1 MDFIRTAG
9 AFVLFVPYFLPQRA
23 NNVSS
28 VCAPP
33 DSKPLFWCFLPQIN
47 PLKCSTVV
55 QLYRTPTY
63 SCYPRDSWA
72 ALVKKLFVGELIYPW
87 RHKSTKVDW
96 ERARNAMEEEERRGS
111 GGKGRDWINKE
122 METDRKRQ
130 TTFGRCFYIWWEER
144 HREHRLKLPTHRVYS
159 FLLSLKVD
167 DEYLSSHGYQKQ
179 DNQQIV
185 TSCWCWFKSCGYKNT
200 RGSSFTLS
208 E

>member
-96 ERARNAMEEEERRGS
+96 ERARNAMEEEERQGS

-122 METDRKRQ
+122 METDRKKTDDLREMLLYLM
-130 TTFGRCFYIWWEER
+130 GRASQRTSPEAADSSRLQLSAQPEGGWWIFELTRIPETGQPANS
-144 HREHRLKLPTHRVYS
+144 HV
-159 FLLSLKVD
+159 LLVLV
-167 DEYLSSHGYQKQ
+167 
-179 DNQQIV
+179 
-185 TSCWCWFKSCGYKNT
+185 
-200 RGSSFTLS
+200 
-208 E
+208 